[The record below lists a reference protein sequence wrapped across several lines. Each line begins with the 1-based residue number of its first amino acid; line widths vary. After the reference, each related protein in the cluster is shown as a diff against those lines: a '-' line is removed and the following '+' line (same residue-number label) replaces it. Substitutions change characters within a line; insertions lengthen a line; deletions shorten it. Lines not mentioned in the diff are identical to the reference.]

1 MLAISYQS
9 HSDIHFL
16 HLGQAL
22 ELQIVMIFL
31 VSDEGEHH
39 YFIPRLTKL
48 WVVRVHFY
56 VGSDER
62 GFLAGVHLVNNLIYL
77 LTPL

>member
-1 MLAISYQS
+1 MVLLI
-9 HSDIHFL
+9 
-16 HLGQAL
+16 
-22 ELQIVMIFL
+22 
-31 VSDEGEHH
+31 SDEGEHH